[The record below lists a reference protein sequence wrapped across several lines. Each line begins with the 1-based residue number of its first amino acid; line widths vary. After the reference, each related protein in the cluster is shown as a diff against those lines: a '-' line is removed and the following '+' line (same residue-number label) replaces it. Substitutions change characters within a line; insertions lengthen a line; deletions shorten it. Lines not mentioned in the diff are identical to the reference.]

1 MKCFSKPNKTQVCT
15 QRERD
20 KVKVTNYC
28 QPVTTWVVL
37 QLFCILQFFKIKN
50 YWERVGILNVFN
62 GILCYMLWP
71 QKSILSV
78 IQVGPRLLG
87 VCRNNRGTTVPV
99 GCWWAQ
105 RLGEPQ
111 KSLRS
116 VTLAGT
122 QGLPYCALPGPAP
135 PAPFSSQ
142 LLLLLLMYMFLI
154 PTSLFLFLM
163 TTELPPP
170 WTCVLRAPCSGALP
184 PDPHAL

>member
-1 MKCFSKPNKTQVCT
+1 M
-15 QRERD
+15 
-20 KVKVTNYC
+20 
-28 QPVTTWVVL
+28 
-37 QLFCILQFFKIKN
+37 
-50 YWERVGILNVFN
+50 GILNVFN

-105 RLGEPQ
+105 SLGEPQ

-135 PAPFSSQ
+135 PAPSVLSSYFSCSCTCSSSLLPFFYSSWPPSS
-142 LLLLLLMYMFLI
+142 LLLGLVFSVLPAQERCLQTLMCCKHRIMQFLARASFPPSPALECPCTPCMLPESIFLKLLCI
-154 PTSLFLFLM
+154 HSPHGTS
-163 TTELPPP
+163 
-170 WTCVLRAPCSGALP
+170 
-184 PDPHAL
+184 